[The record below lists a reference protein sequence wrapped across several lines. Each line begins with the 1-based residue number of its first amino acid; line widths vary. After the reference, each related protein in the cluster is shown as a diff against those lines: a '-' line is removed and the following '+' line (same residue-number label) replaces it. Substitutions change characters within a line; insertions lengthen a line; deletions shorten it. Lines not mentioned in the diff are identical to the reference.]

1 MIIGELLNAGIAITA
16 PVFMQYLPQQVQ
28 ETLAQKKSEEELSG
42 EEYQALLETVV
53 HRSNSGM
60 GGSSQKMEVKID
72 DVD

>member
-1 MIIGELLNAGIAITA
+1 
-16 PVFMQYLPQQVQ
+16 MQYLPQQVQ